1 MRRILDKITKTLIIV
16 LLVLSIFTTPALA
29 LGKKADTYYWI
40 HVPTGGAPIFI
51 GETQGAFVQDEYPLS
66 REAMAKILKVSGAN
80 LTVLQTQ
87 LKQYNFPPDVI
98 EQLIGKSQT
107 FQSLGI
113 SGGFT
118 LVFHAVPTAQA
129 AKAVETEYV
138 CLLGGKQPQVVFAA
152 NVLGQLGAEEYNEGA
167 SGFTKDPLVVLGQEY
182 YPAPPSGMV
191 TEFWVYA
198 NTTCF
203 NIDIK

>member
-1 MRRILDKITKTLIIV
+1 MKRILSKIKKILII
-16 LLVLSIFTTPALA
+16 LLIVFSLYSTPALA

-51 GETQGAFVQDEYPLS
+51 GETEGAFVQDEYPLS
-66 REAMAKILKVSGAN
+66 HEAIAKVLKVSGAN
-80 LTVLQTQ
+80 LTDFQSQ
-87 LKQYNFPPDVI
+87 LKQYNFPQDVI
-98 EQLIGKSQT
+98 DQFVGKSQT

-118 LVFHAVPTAQA
+118 IVFHAVPDSRAV
-129 AKAVETEYV
+129 KEVETEYM
-138 CLLGGKQPQVVFAA
+138 CLLGGKQPQVLFAA
-152 NVLGQLGAEEYNEGA
+152 NVLGHLGAEEYNEGA
-167 SGFTKDPLVVLGQEY
+167 SGFTKDPLIVLGQEY
-182 YPAPPSGMV
+182 YPTPPSGMV

-203 NIDIK
+203 NVDIK

>member
-1 MRRILDKITKTLIIV
+1 MKRILGKIIKTLMILSVV
-16 LLVLSIFTTPALA
+16 LYIFITPALA
-29 LGKKADTYYWI
+29 FGKKADTYYWI
-40 HVPTGGAPIFI
+40 HIPTGGAPVFI
-51 GETQGAFVQDEYPLS
+51 GETEGAFVQDEYPLS
-66 REAMAKILKVSGAN
+66 HEAMAKILKVGGAD
-80 LTVLQTQ
+80 LTGLQNQ
-87 LKQYNFPPDVI
+87 LKQYNFPQDVI
-98 EQLIGKSQT
+98 DQFVGKSQT

-118 LVFHAVPTAQA
+118 IVFHAVPSSSA
-129 AKAVETEYV
+129 AKTVETEYM

-152 NVLGQLGAEEYNEGA
+152 NVLGHLGAEEYNEGA

-182 YPAPPSGMV
+182 YPASPEGMV

-203 NIDIK
+203 NVDLK